1 MHLKRWITAFVAV
14 PLLATLIYKG
24 PPLVFAFLISLIAV
38 LAIWEYFHIV
48 SGGDRKRILKP
59 VPLVGAAAG
68 LAMIAAA
75 LSASFEAMFLLMFS
89 GLFFGALFSMPAYR
103 SGPQI
108 MDAVAQQAQGLV
120 YIFLPL
126 SLLVLLRGGPEGVTW
141 IFFVVFVV
149 FLGDVVAFYVGTYL
163 GRHKLAPSISPGKSV
178 EGALGGL
185 AANIAVAIVFKS
197 LFLPGLPTLHT
208 AIFAVAAGIA
218 GQIGDLFESE
228 LKRRAKIKDS
238 GGILPG
244 HGGMLDR
251 IDALLFASP
260 VAYGFNLFIF

>member
-14 PLLATLIYKG
+14 PVLATLIYKG
-24 PPLVFAFLISLIAV
+24 PPPLFAFLIALIAV
-38 LAIWEYFHIV
+38 LAIWEYFHII
-48 SGGDRKRILKP
+48 SGGDKAGILMP
-59 VPLVGAAAG
+59 VPLAGTAAG
-68 LAMIAAA
+68 LAMISAA
-75 LSASFEAMFLLMFS
+75 LFVSLEAVLLFM
-89 GLFFGALFSMPAYR
+89 FFGLLIGAIFSMPAYR
-103 SGPQI
+103 FGPQI
-108 MDAVAQQAQGLV
+108 MDTVAQQAQGLV

-126 SLLVLLRGGPEGVTW
+126 ACLVLLRCRPEGVTW

-149 FLGDVVAFYVGTYL
+149 FLGDVGAFYVGTYL
-163 GRHKLAPSISPGKSV
+163 GRRKLAPFISPGKSV

-185 AANIAVAIVFKS
+185 AANIAVAIVFKT
-197 LFLPGLPTLHT
+197 LFLPWLPTLHT
-208 AIFAVAAGIA
+208 ALFAVAVGIA

>member
-14 PLLATLIYKG
+14 PVLATLIYKG
-24 PPLVFAFLISLIAV
+24 PPAVFAFLIALIAV
-38 LAIWEYFHIV
+38 LAIWEYFHII
-48 SGGDRKRILKP
+48 SGGDKAGILKP
-59 VPLVGAAAG
+59 VPLAGTAAG

-75 LSASFEAMFLLMFS
+75 LFASLEAMLLFMFF
-89 GLFFGALFSMPAYR
+89 GLLIGALFSMPAYR
-103 SGPQI
+103 YGPQI
-108 MDAVAQQAQGLV
+108 MDTVAQQAQGLV

-126 SLLVLLRGGPEGVTW
+126 ACLVLLRGGPEGVAW
-141 IFFVVFVV
+141 IFFVVLVV
-149 FLGDVVAFYVGTYL
+149 FLGDVGAFYVGTYL

-197 LFLPGLPTLHT
+197 LFLPGLSTLHT
-208 AIFAVAAGIA
+208 ALFAVAVGIA

>member
-14 PLLATLIYKG
+14 PVLAALIYKG
-24 PPLVFAFLISLIAV
+24 SPAVFAFLIALIAV
-38 LAIWEYFHIV
+38 LAIWEYFHII
-48 SGGDRKRILKP
+48 SGGDKTRILKP
-59 VPLVGAAAG
+59 VPLAGTAAG

-75 LSASFEAMFLLMFS
+75 LFASFEAMLLLMFL
-89 GLFFGALFSMPAYR
+89 GLFIGALFSMPAYR
-103 SGPQI
+103 YGPQV
-108 MDAVAQQAQGLV
+108 MDTVAQQVQGLV

-126 SLLVLLRGGPEGVTW
+126 SCLVLLRCGPDGVTW
-141 IFFVVFVV
+141 IFFAVFVV
-149 FLGDVVAFYVGTYL
+149 FLGDVGAFYIGTYL

-178 EGALGGL
+178 EGAFGGL
-185 AANIAVAIVFKS
+185 AANIVVAIVFKS
-197 LFLPGLPTLHT
+197 LFLPGLSTLHT
-208 AIFAVAAGIA
+208 AFFAVSVGIA

-260 VAYGFNLFIF
+260 